1 MTNAFELRGKVL
13 KLLAGQPLAVLATH
27 GSARSYA
34 SLVAFAF
41 TDDLAFLV
49 FATLRSTRKFANLQS
64 SQNVAFLIDNRS
76 NRESDFQETTA
87 ATVTGIAEEVPP
99 EERSRFLKLYMERH
113 PSLLDFVDSPTCAM
127 FRVRVDTYYIVTRFQ
142 EVAELHLAP

>member
-34 SLVAFAF
+34 
-41 TDDLAFLV
+41 
-49 FATLRSTRKFANLQS
+49 
-64 SQNVAFLIDNRS
+64 
-76 NRESDFQETTA
+76 
-87 ATVTGIAEEVPP
+87 EEVPP

-113 PSLLDFVDSPTCAM
+113 PSLLDFVDSPTCAL

>member
-49 FATLRSTRKFANLQS
+49 FATPRSTRKFANLQS

-99 EERSRFLKLYMERH
+99 EERSRFLNSTWKGILRCWISSTL
-113 PSLLDFVDSPTCAM
+113 PRAPCSGSGLTPT
-127 FRVRVDTYYIVTRFQ
+127 TS
-142 EVAELHLAP
+142 

>member
-49 FATLRSTRKFANLQS
+49 FATPRSTRKFANLQS

-76 NRESDFQETTA
+76 NLESDFQETTA
-87 ATVTGIAEEVPP
+87 ATVTGIAEEIPQ
-99 EERSRFLKLYMERH
+99 EERSRFLKLYLARH
-113 PSLLDFVDSPTCAM
+113 PSLLDFVDSPTCAL

>member
-113 PSLLDFVDSPTCAM
+113 PSLLDFVDSPTCVL

>member
-1 MTNAFELRGKVL
+1 MTDASELRGKVRE
-13 KLLAGQPLAVLATH
+13 LLSGQPLAVLATH
-27 GSARSYA
+27 GSAQSYA

-41 TDDLAFLV
+41 TDDLTYLA
-49 FATLRSTRKFANLQS
+49 FATSRSTRKFANLQS
-64 SQNVAFLIDNRS
+64 SQKVAFLIDNRS

-113 PSLLDFVDSPTCAM
+113 PSLLEFVASPTSAL
-127 FRVRVDTYYIVTRFQ
+127 FRVRVDTYYVVTRFQ
-142 EVAELHLAP
+142 EVMELHVAP

>member
-1 MTNAFELRGKVL
+1 MTNAFGLRGKVL

-27 GSARSYA
+27 GGARSYA

-49 FATLRSTRKFANLQS
+49 FATARSTRKFANLQS
-64 SQNVAFLIDNRS
+64 SQKVAFLIDNRS

-113 PSLLDFVDSPTCAM
+113 PSLLDFVDSPTCAL

>member
-1 MTNAFELRGKVL
+1 
-13 KLLAGQPLAVLATH
+13 
-27 GSARSYA
+27 
-34 SLVAFAF
+34 VAFAF

-49 FATLRSTRKFANLQS
+49 FATPRSTRKFANLQS

-113 PSLLDFVDSPTCAM
+113 PSLLDFVDSPTCAL
-127 FRVRVDTYYIVTRFQ
+127 FRVRVDTYYIVTRFK